1 MVNPVASPSTVHVH
15 SEVQALPSRQPS
27 PTSNPE
33 ISSVAKAQPVAADT
47 VRISTAAKS
56 LQKRGRWVR

>member
-15 SEVQALPSRQPS
+15 SEVQASPSRQPS

-33 ISSVAKAQPVAADT
+33 ISSTAKAQPVAADT
-47 VRISTAAKS
+47 VRISTAGNA
-56 LQKRGRWVR
+56 LQEREGKRK